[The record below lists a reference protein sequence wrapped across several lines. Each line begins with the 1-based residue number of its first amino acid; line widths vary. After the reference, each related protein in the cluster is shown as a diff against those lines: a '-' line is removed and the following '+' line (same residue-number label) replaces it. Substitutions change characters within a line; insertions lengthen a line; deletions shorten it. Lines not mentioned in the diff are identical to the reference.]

1 MSKLLTGTVNVS
13 IWASSDVQ
21 RETCKCLVQFHNKIH
36 MWRRVVCR
44 CMHQGSHLERL
55 FVDVHIVP
63 HTRFL
68 SLAKEEEVPE
78 EKNMPETFLLPESHQ
93 ELILPNQLPLFL
105 QVHLCET
112 KQKLSCKIKTQSK
125 QFNND
130 SQCRRKLQLPL
141 NI

>member
-1 MSKLLTGTVNVS
+1 
-13 IWASSDVQ
+13 
-21 RETCKCLVQFHNKIH
+21 
-36 MWRRVVCR
+36 
-44 CMHQGSHLERL
+44 MHQGSHLERL